1 MILGYEIIVRTTVD
15 ESFLDYACEH
25 FSELR
30 EKLLKWTPEMIEMIL
45 SRDELNVSGTSPAWY
60 LKTVELNQIE
70 Q

>member
-1 MILGYEIIVRTTVD
+1 MILGYKITVD
-15 ESFLDYACEH
+15 ESYLDYAREH
-25 FSELR
+25 FSEMR
-30 EKLLKWTPEMIEMIL
+30 EKLLKWPPEMIEMIL